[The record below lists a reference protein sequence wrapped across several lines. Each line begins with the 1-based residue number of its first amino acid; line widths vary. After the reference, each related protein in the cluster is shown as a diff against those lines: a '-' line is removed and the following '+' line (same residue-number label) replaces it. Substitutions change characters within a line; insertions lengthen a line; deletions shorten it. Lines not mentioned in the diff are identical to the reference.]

1 MKFVHCALVAV
12 VAGAALYLVTGK
24 PVKPAETYQQYADRC
39 LKPQPEPFKRDFTCV
54 QDAQKFRPDV
64 VTHTQG

>member
-1 MKFVHCALVAV
+1 MKFVHLALVAA
-12 VAGAALYLVTGK
+12 VAGAALYLVTGQ
-24 PVKPAETYQQYADRC
+24 PDEPAETYQQYAERC
-39 LKPQPEPFKRDFTCV
+39 LKPQPEHFKRDFTCI